1 MSATARAMHRGFASS
16 VLCLAVAAALP
27 AQQLSRNGKPPAAS
41 FGPPHVD
48 VIGATSISQSANN
61 GIVTANN
68 SLWCNGGSPDFFH
81 TDNSYYRAFTLSSF
95 NPPLDQL
102 QFMVQSVT
110 IGIEGCN
117 AAGDG
122 TTQPI
127 TVNIYNASANPPTL
141 ATLGPVLSTV
151 TVDVADQSIF
161 QGITTLDIPL
171 TTQPV
176 FLTATGILVVEI
188 FTPSGLVAGHRFII
202 GSNGLGQL
210 GPSFFRA
217 ASCGVSEITNLAS
230 IGFPSMHIVMVVN
243 GNSQAPVS
251 LDSVTVD

>member
-1 MSATARAMHRGFASS
+1 VSSRVILRGFVSG
-16 VLCLAVAAALP
+16 VLFLAVTAALP
-27 AQQLSRNGKPPAAS
+27 AQQLSKNGRPAAAP

-48 VIGATSISQSANN
+48 VIGATSITQSTNT
-61 GIVTANN
+61 VTVTTGN
-68 SLWCNGGSPDFFH
+68 SVSCNGGSPTFFH
-81 TDNSYYRAFTLSSF
+81 TDNSYYRAFTLSAF

-110 IGIEGCN
+110 IGIEQSN
-117 AAGDG
+117 AAGTG

-127 TVNIYNASANPPTL
+127 TVNIYNASANPPTV

-151 TVDVADQSIF
+151 TANVSDQAN
-161 QGITTLDIPL
+161 TTLTIPL

-188 FTPSGLVAGHRFII
+188 FTPSGQVAGHSFFI
-202 GSNGLGQL
+202 GSNALGQS
-210 GPSFFRA
+210 GPSFIRA
-217 ASCGVSEITNLAS
+217 ASCGVTEITNLAS
-230 IGFPSMHIVMVVN
+230 IGFANMHIVMVVN

-251 LDSVTVD
+251 LETVTVE